1 MALFDNM
8 QVDGLDAQAAAS
20 NGREMNIRTP
30 LLMLVASAALAGCN
44 QENHTIGGPTEADNS
59 TEAAAPVA
67 LPPSISHSKIYRCA
81 DNRVIY
87 VDWLSD
93 NKSANIRTEKGGSPT
108 QVTAAGPGGAL
119 TAEGGYE
126 ISGAADAASVKISVP
141 GHGSQSC
148 KA

>member
-1 MALFDNM
+1 
-8 QVDGLDAQAAAS
+8 
-20 NGREMNIRTP
+20 MNIRTP
-30 LLMLVASAALAGCN
+30 LITLVAAAALAGCN
-44 QENHTIGGPTEADNS
+44 QDSNSDAASADVANV
-59 TEAAAPVA
+59 AAANTPVV

-108 QVTAAGPGGAL
+108 QVTAAEEGGPL
-119 TAEGGYE
+119 TAEGGFE
-126 ISGAADAASVKISVP
+126 IQGTGEAASVRIAVP
-141 GHGSQSC
+141 GKASQSC